1 MSKTPTVSTE
11 HLTFAQI
18 EALWIQV
25 GGAPA
30 YAATMAGIAEFESGG
45 GWVEAVAGSSPG
57 AAAKT
62 STDGY
67 GGSYGLWQING
78 SHAGITDSTPPSQG
92 GATPPAAWVANM
104 ENPLYNA
111 QWAVYLLGNGSGMS
125 AWTNDPVGNAALAA
139 GGSLDLADVLSALG
153 SSRANSL
160 DLTGAANL
168 NGKTQNQLDAFITGI
183 LGKTAPGWNATFSEL
198 KAFWNSPAAYYG
210 SGASAQG
217 GVNSDPG
224 IPGGGV
230 LHDIETGVDSVGGLI
245 KDLTS
250 GELWIRVGEYLL
262 GFLLVVAGG
271 ILFFKSTATGQK
283 IEGGAAS
290 AASVA
295 ALG

>member
-1 MSKTPTVSTE
+1 VSKTPTVSTE

-30 YAATMAGIAEFESGG
+30 YAATMAGIAEAESGG
-45 GWVEAVAGSSPG
+45 WVGAVAGSSPG

-183 LGKTAPGWNATFSEL
+183 LGKTAPGWNAQISPL
-198 KAFWNSPAAYYG
+198 IAFWNSPTPYFG

-217 GVNSDPG
+217 GVNSDSG

>member
-1 MSKTPTVSTE
+1 MTTAATK
-11 HLTFAQI
+11 LTFAQI
-18 EALWIQV
+18 EALWLQA

-78 SHAGITDSTPPSQG
+78 SHAGITDPTPPSQG
-92 GATPPAAWVANM
+92 GATPPAAWVTSM

-111 QWAVYLLGNGSGMS
+111 QQAVALLGNGSGMS

-153 SSRANSL
+153 SSRANGL

-168 NGKTQNQLDAFITGI
+168 NGKTQNQLDAFITGV
-183 LGKTAPGWNATFSEL
+183 LGKTAPGWNAQFYEL
-198 KAFWNSPAAYYG
+198 KAFWNSPAADYTKNA
-210 SGASAQG
+210 GARG
-217 GVNSDPG
+217 GADPG
-224 IPGGGV
+224 LGINIPGGGV

-250 GELWIRVGEYLL
+250 GELWTRVGEYLL

-271 ILFFKSTATGQK
+271 ILFFKSTATGQRV
-283 IEGGAAS
+283 ESGATT